1 MEPTTVAMTKGE
13 DTIYVPAKLTKSF
26 EREGWA
32 PAPTTAPTKAEEAKK

>member
-32 PAPTTAPTKAEEAKK
+32 IVPTYAPTKAEEAEK